1 MKKQAGLPRD
11 PRNRYRFKN
20 PTFDFFFQWL
30 TGTQTNNGA
39 ELGESM
45 YIASQIKDG
54 DPESW
59 YREFMAMGE
68 RVEERAKASLAN
80 GHIISARESYLRCY
94 VYYRG
99 AAAFLNPRSD
109 IRYRQAYGKGRDCF
123 RKGNQLLD
131 LPMEEVYVPFEGKML
146 PGYFARVDGNR
157 NTKRRTLFMIG
168 GGDTFVEDL
177 YYYIVPAALRRNYN
191 VLCVDLPGQGSLP
204 WEGLYWRADMETPV
218 KAVVDYAL
226 AHFPEIDPDRMA
238 IYGISGG
245 GYIVP
250 RAVTREKRFK
260 ACVACSVILN
270 FSQVWDSRIGSVEDA
285 LLFRI
290 WRKLQP
296 RRFDSILNILATY
309 EWRWGAATIN
319 ELVAKTQDHVVDPA
333 QITCA
338 TLNLVAEQEYNGFG
352 AGRRWAEECLAKITH
367 SRKELI
373 VAPRNEGGDSHGVGT
388 NLSLMSQIVFDWLDD
403 TLG

>member
-1 MKKQAGLPRD
+1 MKKQSGLPRD
-11 PRNRYRFKN
+11 PRKHFRFRN
-20 PTFDFFFQWL
+20 PTFDFFLQWL
-30 TGTQTNNGA
+30 MGGQTNSGA
-39 ELGESM
+39 EFGESI
-45 YIASQIKDG
+45 YTASQIKDG

-59 YREFMAMGE
+59 YREFTAMGE
-68 RVEERAKASLAN
+68 RVEERAKRSLAN
-80 GHIISARESYLRCY
+80 GHIVSARESYLRCY

-99 AAAFLNPRSD
+99 AAAFLNPRND
-109 IRYRQAYGKGRDCF
+109 IRYRQAYERGRECF

-131 LPMEEVYVPFEGKML
+131 LPLKEFSVPFEGKIL
-146 PGYFARVDGNR
+146 PGYFAAADGDR
-157 NTKRRTLFMIG
+157 NAKRKTLFMIG

-177 YYYIVPAALRRNYN
+177 FYYIVPAALRRNYN
-191 VLCVDLPGQGSLP
+191 VLFVDLPGQGGLP

-218 KAVVDYAL
+218 RAVVDYAL
-226 AHFPEIDPDRMA
+226 LHYPEIDSDRMA

-260 ACVACSVILN
+260 ACVACSVILD
-270 FSQVWDSRIGSVEDA
+270 FSKVWDSRIGSVENA
-285 LLFRI
+285 ILFRT

-309 EWRWGAATIN
+309 EWRWGVATID
-319 ELVAKTQDHVVDPA
+319 ELVAKTQDHVVDPS

-338 TLNLVAEQEYNGFG
+338 TLNLVAEQEYNHFG
-352 AGRRWAEECLAKITH
+352 AGRKWAEECLSKISH
-367 SRKELI
+367 LQKELV

-403 TLG
+403 ILQ